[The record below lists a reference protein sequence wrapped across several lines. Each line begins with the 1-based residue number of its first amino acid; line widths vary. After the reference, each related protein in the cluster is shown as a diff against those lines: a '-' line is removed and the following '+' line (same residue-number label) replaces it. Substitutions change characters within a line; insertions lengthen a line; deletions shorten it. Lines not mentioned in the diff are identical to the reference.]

1 VGDYESAVAYYL
13 DYMGHFGTNINVMNS
28 IGDCYLKLGRNEDA
42 LKIWEKSLQL
52 SPNQDRIRKQVE
64 AIKEK
69 K

>member
-1 VGDYESAVAYYL
+1 
-13 DYMGHFGTNINVMNS
+13 MGHFGTNINVMNA
-28 IGDCYLKLGRNEDA
+28 IGDCYFKLGRNEDA

-52 SPNQDRIRKQVE
+52 SPNQDRVRKLVE